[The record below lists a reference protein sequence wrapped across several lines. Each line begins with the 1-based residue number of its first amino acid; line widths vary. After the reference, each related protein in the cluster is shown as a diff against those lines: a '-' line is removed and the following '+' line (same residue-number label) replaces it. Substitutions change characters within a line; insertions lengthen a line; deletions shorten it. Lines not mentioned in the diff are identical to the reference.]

1 MRTAFVGLALGMAAQ
16 SAAAQPSQT
25 TSWAPQSG
33 PPGVTPPYAYQ
44 PPANLTE
51 EDRDILATGEISGAE
66 VAIGGA
72 GALFL
77 GFGAGQA
84 FEGRWHDTGWIFSL
98 GEAASIAAIVG
109 GLLTTCSDRTGEG
122 TCHHGDLAAGVAIAG
137 LFGFLGFR
145 AWEVGDAFIGPSVHN
160 RRVHEIRRRLGY
172 PDDVVRFTPYL
183 SAPRGD
189 STGGVAGLS
198 VH

>member
-1 MRTAFVGLALGMAAQ
+1 MAAQ

-77 GFGAGQA
+77 GFGVGQA

-98 GEAASIAAIVG
+98 GEAASIATCVG
-109 GLLTTCSDRTGEG
+109 GLLYTCSDRVG
-122 TCHHGDLAAGVAIAG
+122 CHHGDIGAGVAITG
-137 LFGFLGFR
+137 LIGYLGFR
-145 AWEVGDAFIGPSVHN
+145 VWEVGDAFIGPSVHN

-172 PDDVVRFTPYL
+172 PDDVVLLTPY
-183 SAPRGD
+183 SSVPRGGG
-189 STGGVAGLS
+189 TGGVAGLS
-198 VH
+198 VRF